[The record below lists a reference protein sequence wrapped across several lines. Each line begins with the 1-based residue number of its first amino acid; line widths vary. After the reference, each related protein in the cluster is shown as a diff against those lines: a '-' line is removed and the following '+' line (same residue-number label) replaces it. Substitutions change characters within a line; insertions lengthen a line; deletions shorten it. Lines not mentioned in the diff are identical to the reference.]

1 MNQRSY
7 NAIAGLITPLLVEIS
22 VLFEVLVRTISAVS
36 ENNQILARI
45 IGAKLKLVNNSEKN

>member
-1 MNQRSY
+1 VNQRSY